1 MLSYIYLYDI
11 HNINVATHTMAQYIY
26 RLRKEYPNWLV
37 NHHFPSEND
46 GFFLV
51 SGSIPVYPIFKPKQ
65 HERNHPGHEPWT
77 SSISSVFS
85 CRCKASLEARFH
97 GPTSPRF
104 IREATVNGFSYRKIL
119 VSSWDFSNVEWRLN
133 QWPFQEPIDWRYLP
147 YIFRPFCQ
155 PKFQEISP
163 EFLWPE
169 KWYIQYLHFRRRSP
183 IDRMV
188 IVTWKSRDGFM
199 RMGRNMV

>member
-1 MLSYIYLYDI
+1 
-11 HNINVATHTMAQYIY
+11 
-26 RLRKEYPNWLV
+26 V

-46 GFFLV
+46 GFFFV

-133 QWPFQEPIDWRYLP
+133 QWPFQEPIYSVFQVLWLYTRDIPPSSVALYGTLYLQFRYL
-147 YIFRPFCQ
+147 
-155 PKFQEISP
+155 
-163 EFLWPE
+163 
-169 KWYIQYLHFRRRSP
+169 KWRLSLDDMNTVDHWVSI
-183 IDRMV
+183 
-188 IVTWKSRDGFM
+188 
-199 RMGRNMV
+199 GR